1 MQKFYFSF
9 IFHSKLGVSYFL
21 PLKVIS
27 KDKISACHCYEAMKV
42 ALSQSFTVDSS
53 EEPIEETLGFISEA
67 IESKLKQVQRG
78 RFQWL
83 RAFEWRFEDFQP
95 SLDLC
100 FDSNLINA
108 VKETNVSYLGGERTL
123 ARCINHYIFPIQVL
137 NDPEEWKTSRLLTI
151 QLVSVD

>member
-53 EEPIEETLGFISEA
+53 EEPIEETLGFISPLNGMGNTPGLA
-67 IESKLKQVQRG
+67 PKG
-78 RFQWL
+78 
-83 RAFEWRFEDFQP
+83 P
-95 SLDLC
+95 
-100 FDSNLINA
+100 
-108 VKETNVSYLGGERTL
+108 GG
-123 ARCINHYIFPIQVL
+123 
-137 NDPEEWKTSRLLTI
+137 
-151 QLVSVD
+151 

>member
-1 MQKFYFSF
+1 M
-9 IFHSKLGVSYFL
+9 G
-21 PLKVIS
+21 
-27 KDKISACHCYEAMKV
+27 SAPGK
-42 ALSQSFTVDSS
+42 
-53 EEPIEETLGFISEA
+53 FISED
-67 IESKLKQVQRG
+67 IESKFKQVQRG

-123 ARCINHYIFPIQVL
+123 ARRINHYIFPVQVL